1 MLPLTFLR
9 AHARLLAFGFLMSF
23 CSSFGQTFF
32 VSLFSGEIR
41 AAFALSHGG
50 FGTVYSVGTLASA
63 AALIFGGRLIDR
75 WPLPRFAVAVL
86 LGLSAAC
93 LFTAG
98 TAGPVSLAVA
108 IFGLRFFGQGLSTH
122 TSLTAMGR
130 YFERERGRAVALAS
144 LGFPLGETI
153 LPPLIVAV
161 LALADW
167 RAPWL
172 GAAAFLLVFGLP
184 AAMWLLRERGARGSL
199 RPSGA
204 ESPHTDHTL
213 GQALRDP
220 GLYLRLP
227 VLLAPAFISTG
238 LIFHQVHIAASK
250 GWPLALMAGSFSLF
264 AIASVVMVLIG
275 GALVDRV
282 RAYRLVPVFL
292 APLALACLVLAAS
305 DNPVAAPVFFVF
317 LGLNAGLATAVL
329 GGLWP
334 ELYGVTHLGA
344 IRAFAQAATV
354 FSTGLAPAALGVL
367 IDGGLAV
374 ETIALGCAA
383 YCVAA
388 SAVAWLARLPRRLR

>member
-32 VSLFSGEIR
+32 VSLFGGEIR
-41 AAFALSHGG
+41 AAFGLSHGG
-50 FGTVYSVGTLASA
+50 FGTVYSIGTLASA
-63 AALIFGGRLIDR
+63 ALLIFGGRLIDY
-75 WPLPRFAVAVL
+75 WPLPRFAMAVL
-86 LGLSAAC
+86 AGLSAAC
-93 LFTAG
+93 LLMAG
-98 TAGPVSLAVA
+98 TGGAASLAFA

-144 LGFPLGETI
+144 LGFPLSETI

-161 LALADW
+161 LAVADW
-167 RAPWL
+167 RLPWL
-172 GAAAFLLVFGLP
+172 GAAGFLLVFALP
-184 AAMWLLRERGARGSL
+184 ATFWLLRERDGRDPV
-199 RPSGA
+199 RVSGA
-204 ESPHTDHTL
+204 AAPQTDHTL
-213 GQALRDP
+213 GQALRDA

-238 LIFHQVHIAASK
+238 LIFHQVHIASTK
-250 GWPLALMAGSFSLF
+250 GWPLALMAGSFGLF
-264 AIASVVMVLIG
+264 AIGSVVMVLIG

-292 APLALACLVLAAS
+292 APLALGCLVLAAT
-305 DNPVAAPVFFVF
+305 DNPVAAPIFFVF
-317 LGLNAGLATAVL
+317 LGLNAGLTTAVL

-374 ETIALGCAA
+374 ETIALGAA
-383 YCVAA
+383 VYCVIA
-388 SAVAWLARLPRRLR
+388 SAVAWTAHLPRRLR